1 MKRLLTLFC
10 CLVAACVSKA
20 QDCNAFLFLG
30 LDTTI
35 CEGADIQLQ
44 VSGLPAEVLNF
55 NWTPAGLTVSSDN
68 SSATD
73 SPSATTTYGLE
84 VRYVTGP
91 ELVNNGDFSA
101 GDTGF
106 STDYT
111 FGNSSGGNGP
121 LDDQGQ
127 YRITTSPPSV
137 HDDFGDCGD
146 HTSGNGNMMVING
159 SDDPV
164 NVWCQTIN
172 VDAGIEYAFSAWVN
186 TMVAQNPAMLQFS
199 INGTLIGSTF
209 TAPNQVCVW
218 DQFFAL
224 WNSGANTSAELCI
237 RNMNTNDT
245 GNDFALDDIS
255 FRRTCVASAE
265 RTVTVD
271 MTAQAEIDLNN
282 NFCQGSSDLS
292 LADLLTAEST
302 SGGNWTL
309 DGAPINSS
317 LPISTLSVGAYELS
331 YSVGNAECSATDS
344 RTFNIVEPPN
354 AGVAIDEGLY
364 CQGQGGTFSLPDL
377 LADFEAGGTWAL
389 PAELSGIPFS
399 PISGVVDLNGT
410 SAGSYDFTYTVS
422 GASACPAD
430 VAVVTVEV
438 ASLPSVDTPLPDL
451 VLDCNLPEV
460 FVESGIDP
468 GLNIVWSLDGSPFS
482 TEPNITVNQAGEYAY
497 TITDP
502 SSACSSEF
510 SFSVSAEDN
519 LPTFDIMLDSLR
531 CTADNQVD
539 NGRVEFLPDGGNGPF
554 VYSIDGQNFQAEP
567 VFENLEAGVYNL
579 IMEDAGGCRSS
590 REVSLLDPLDFSF
603 GLTSDI
609 QADFT
614 YGSQV
619 GVFLQTNLSQTELA
633 NIIWGPAGIADI
645 GARSVQFILDGPLTV
660 QASVTTN
667 LGCTFS
673 AEIELVGQNGQI
685 LFAPSAF
692 SPNDDGANDRWI
704 PFGGPNVN
712 RLLSVQIFDR
722 WGSPVFQ
729 TNDQQAGDLSA
740 GWDGRFRGREAPVGV
755 YAYAV
760 EVLLFDGTTQQETG
774 SLTLIR

>member
-35 CEGADIQLQ
+35 CEGAAIQLQ

-245 GNDFALDDIS
+245 
-255 FRRTCVASAE
+255 
-265 RTVTVD
+265 
-271 MTAQAEIDLNN
+271 
-282 NFCQGSSDLS
+282 
-292 LADLLTAEST
+292 
-302 SGGNWTL
+302 
-309 DGAPINSS
+309 
-317 LPISTLSVGAYELS
+317 
-331 YSVGNAECSATDS
+331 
-344 RTFNIVEPPN
+344 
-354 AGVAIDEGLY
+354 
-364 CQGQGGTFSLPDL
+364 
-377 LADFEAGGTWAL
+377 
-389 PAELSGIPFS
+389 
-399 PISGVVDLNGT
+399 
-410 SAGSYDFTYTVS
+410 
-422 GASACPAD
+422 
-430 VAVVTVEV
+430 
-438 ASLPSVDTPLPDL
+438 
-451 VLDCNLPEV
+451 
-460 FVESGIDP
+460 
-468 GLNIVWSLDGSPFS
+468 
-482 TEPNITVNQAGEYAY
+482 
-497 TITDP
+497 
-502 SSACSSEF
+502 
-510 SFSVSAEDN
+510 
-519 LPTFDIMLDSLR
+519 
-531 CTADNQVD
+531 
-539 NGRVEFLPDGGNGPF
+539 
-554 VYSIDGQNFQAEP
+554 
-567 VFENLEAGVYNL
+567 
-579 IMEDAGGCRSS
+579 
-590 REVSLLDPLDFSF
+590 
-603 GLTSDI
+603 
-609 QADFT
+609 
-614 YGSQV
+614 
-619 GVFLQTNLSQTELA
+619 
-633 NIIWGPAGIADI
+633 
-645 GARSVQFILDGPLTV
+645 
-660 QASVTTN
+660 
-667 LGCTFS
+667 
-673 AEIELVGQNGQI
+673 
-685 LFAPSAF
+685 
-692 SPNDDGANDRWI
+692 
-704 PFGGPNVN
+704 
-712 RLLSVQIFDR
+712 
-722 WGSPVFQ
+722 
-729 TNDQQAGDLSA
+729 
-740 GWDGRFRGREAPVGV
+740 
-755 YAYAV
+755 
-760 EVLLFDGTTQQETG
+760 
-774 SLTLIR
+774 